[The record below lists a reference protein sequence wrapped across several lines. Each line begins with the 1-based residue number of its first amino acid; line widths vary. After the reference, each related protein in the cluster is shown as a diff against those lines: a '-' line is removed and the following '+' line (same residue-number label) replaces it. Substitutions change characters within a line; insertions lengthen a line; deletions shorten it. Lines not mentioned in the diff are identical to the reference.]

1 MTSIVTKKETVTVKR
16 FSKTVPGAPLGNK
29 IMIRKNI
36 RKKVVKRWYSK
47 NNITNA
53 DLMSMADDH
62 NCINTEGEIDWNK
75 LSEVNAE

>member
-53 DLMSMADDH
+53 DLMALAEHH
-62 NCINTEGEIDWNK
+62 NCMSGDEIDWNK
-75 LSEVNAE
+75 LSGVNAE